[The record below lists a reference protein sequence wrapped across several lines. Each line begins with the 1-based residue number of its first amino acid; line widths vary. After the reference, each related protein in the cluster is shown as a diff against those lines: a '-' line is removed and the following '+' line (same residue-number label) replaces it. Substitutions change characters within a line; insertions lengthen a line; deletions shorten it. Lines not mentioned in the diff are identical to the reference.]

1 MSRPALVV
9 VDVLSTYDHEDA
21 DRLAETAREALP
33 GVRRLLE
40 AARAHDVLTVYVND
54 NFGVWNAG
62 RAEIVEHVRPGDRFA
77 ELVEPLLPAEGTAFV
92 VKARHSIF
100 FETPL
105 SYLLTTSG
113 VDRVV
118 LCGQVTEQ
126 CILYSALDAYV
137 RHFEVAVATD
147 AVAAIDDDLAAAAL
161 RMMERN
167 MHAELTTSEA
177 AFAGA
182 REAAGERAGASA

>member
-1 MSRPALVV
+1 MSRTALVV

-33 GVRRLLE
+33 GIRRLVEE
-40 AARAHDVLTVYVND
+40 ARSQDVLTVYVND

-62 RAEIVEHVRPGDRFA
+62 RAEIVEHVRHGRRFA
-77 ELVEPLLPAEGTAFV
+77 ELVEPLVPDEQTAFV

-113 VDRVV
+113 VERVV

-137 RHFEVAVATD
+137 RHFDVAVATD
-147 AVAAIDDDLAAAAL
+147 AVASIDAELAAAAL

-167 MHAELTTSEA
+167 MHAELTTSRDA
-177 AFAGA
+177 LSGGV
-182 REAAGERAGASA
+182 AAGSR